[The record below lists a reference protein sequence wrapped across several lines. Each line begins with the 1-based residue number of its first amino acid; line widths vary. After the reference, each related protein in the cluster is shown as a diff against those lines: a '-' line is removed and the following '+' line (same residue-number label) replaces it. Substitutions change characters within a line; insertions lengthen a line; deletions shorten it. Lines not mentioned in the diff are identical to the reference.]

1 MFLPLSLPL
10 NNQTDA
16 KVMGLSLRESAWK
29 ENLSPQQRPMHVCT
43 KMQPVT
49 RRFMGKLLERH
60 LSGKYCIFA
69 HIQYALNWGHHTYL
83 DPYHYKESQLEL
95 FSIEVS

>member
-10 NNQTDA
+10 NTQTDA
-16 KVMGLSLRESAWK
+16 KVIGLSLRESAWK
-29 ENLSPQQRPMHVCT
+29 ENLSPPQGL

-49 RRFMGKLLERH
+49 RRFIGKLLERH

-69 HIQYALNWGHHTYL
+69 LVQDALKWGHHIL
-83 DPYHYKESQLEL
+83 IPIVYKKPQSEL
-95 FSIEVS
+95 FLAAGHSQRQL